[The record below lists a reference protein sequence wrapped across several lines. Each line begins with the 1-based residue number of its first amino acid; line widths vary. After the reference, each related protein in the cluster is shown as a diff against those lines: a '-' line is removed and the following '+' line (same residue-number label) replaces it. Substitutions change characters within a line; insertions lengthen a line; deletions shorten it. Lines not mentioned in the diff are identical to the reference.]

1 MCGQDT
7 RDGFPARF
15 RGEYDMTRLEKV
27 IGFVIVL
34 AAGVWGCA
42 KAPTAGTGKNTS
54 LEAKAQRLEED
65 YRAAAAAR
73 DQFRQKLLATE
84 EKLAVAESRAKQLT
98 SERDT
103 LKTDLQTM
111 TGHYDTFR
119 TNLKALI
126 GQAENAL
133 ANPSSMPPITVGV
146 RAPTGAAGA
155 GN

>member
-1 MCGQDT
+1 
-7 RDGFPARF
+7 
-15 RGEYDMTRLEKV
+15 MTRSEKV
-27 IGFVIVL
+27 IGFLLVL

-42 KAPTAGTGKNTS
+42 KAPETAGAGKNTS

-73 DQFRQKLLATE
+73 DQFRQKLQATE
-84 EKLAVAESRAKQLT
+84 EKLAAAETRAKQLAT
-98 SERDT
+98 ERDT

-111 TGHYDTFR
+111 TGHYESFR

-126 GQAENAL
+126 GQAESAL
-133 ANPSSMPPITVGV
+133 ANPNSTPPVTVGV
-146 RAPTGAAGA
+146 RTPTGAAGA